1 MGVQGLKV
9 CSFLLISYCDDF
21 VLQFSIEKCSN
32 IDVEV
37 NKLISLHIKEIPK
50 QEDTWWHPTILEFAL
65 ARMC

>member
-37 NKLISLHIKEIPK
+37 NKLIAWNLHL
-50 QEDTWWHPTILEFAL
+50 HACVNNVLILKK
-65 ARMC
+65 RMGFMPCIIV